1 MAATRAAFFIR
12 AWVCGLGF
20 RSGLMLRFSGMGLC
34 FLLRPV
40 GSFQIGLFGDFLL
53 MSRRFLSGPLM
64 ITSLLV
70 LLMALLV
77 LLGLGAALLVGLLVK
92 GRDEVLEGSY

>member
-1 MAATRAAFFIR
+1 
-12 AWVCGLGF
+12 
-20 RSGLMLRFSGMGLC
+20 MLRFSGMGLC

-70 LLMALLV
+70 LL
-77 LLGLGAALLVGLLVK
+77 GLGAALLVGLLVK